1 MSEFFSTLDIPPIGY
16 TLYKKEEKK
25 LQQVIE
31 EENWKIMKEGSEE
44 EARIA
49 RENGE
54 VDQDGIP
61 QITVIAD
68 GAWCKRSYRSAYN
81 AHSGAAYIVGQKT
94 GKLLYLGIRNKF
106 CAMFEVN
113 PSKDNLCFKNWSGTS
128 TSMESDIVLE
138 GFKCSKEMHGIKY
151 SHLVGD
157 GDSSVFK
164 KLQIDNPYGNYTIQK
179 VECSNHLLRNYCKN
193 LKLLATKKFS
203 SIGLAIS
210 NSLKTTLK
218 NNIQRLR
225 VAIDCAIKQKR
236 RKRSSST
243 TGAKS

>member
-1 MSEFFSTLDIPPIGY
+1 
-16 TLYKKEEKK
+16 
-25 LQQVIE
+25 
-31 EENWKIMKEGSEE
+31 MKEGGEE

-81 AHSGAAYIVGQKT
+81 AHSGAACIVGQKT

-106 CAMFEVN
+106 CAMCQAN
-113 PSKDNLCFKNWSGTS
+113 PSKDHLCFKNWSG

-138 GFKCSKEMHGIKY
+138 GFKCSMEMHGIKY

-157 GDSSVFK
+157 GDSSIFK
-164 KLQIDNPYGNYTIQK
+164 KLQIDKPYGNYTIQK
-179 VECSNHLLRNYCKN
+179 VECSNHLLRNHCKN
-193 LKLLATKKFS
+193 LKLLTTKKFS
-203 SIGLAIS
+203 SKCLAIS
-210 NSLKTTLK
+210 SSLKTTLK

-225 VAIDCAIKQKR
+225 VAIDCAIKHR
-236 RKRSSST
+236 REENVPLQQQVLR
-243 TGAKS
+243 AKS